1 MPTQKAKKSF
11 PIPGPLARLG
21 RILGSMKAKEPDIV
35 VAWQQLCQQIGQKPV
50 ERLVELIRLDMEAG
64 GIDTTAIKLGAKWER
79 TEEAF
84 RDVDVALR
92 VEDLARQVADR
103 AMQREQQ
110 FMATL
115 DSIRSY
121 YERSIRLLDAR
132 LRQLE
137 QAYQPKPVQA
147 PAAKQAGLRVGQQRS
162 RRYRG

>member
-1 MPTQKAKKSF
+1 MPAQAKKKPF
-11 PIPGPLARLG
+11 PIPGMLARLG
-21 RILGSMKAKEPDIV
+21 RLLGSMKAKEPDLVQTWI
-35 VAWQQLCQQIGQKPV
+35 QLCRQIGQRPV
-50 ERLVELIRLDMEAG
+50 DRLIELMRLDMEAG

-92 VEDLARQVADR
+92 VEDLAKQVADR

-121 YERSIRLLDAR
+121 YERSIRLLDQR
-132 LRQLE
+132 LAQLE
-137 QAYQPKPVQA
+137 QELRPKPVQVVQA
-147 PAAKQAGLRVGQQRS
+147 SPARPATALKPRKS
-162 RRYRG
+162 RGV